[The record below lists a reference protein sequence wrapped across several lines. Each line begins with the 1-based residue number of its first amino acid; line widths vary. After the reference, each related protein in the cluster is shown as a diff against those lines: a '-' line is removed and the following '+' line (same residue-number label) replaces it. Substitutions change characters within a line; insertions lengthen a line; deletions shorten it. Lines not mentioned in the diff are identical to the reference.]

1 MYAAAS
7 SWPGGGEEGYHHA
20 SKTCKVFGKAEHDI
34 YYLSGLVASSENQ
47 S

>member
-7 SWPGGGEEGYHHA
+7 SWPGGGGGLPSCVHA
-20 SKTCKVFGKAEHDI
+20 FGKAEHDI